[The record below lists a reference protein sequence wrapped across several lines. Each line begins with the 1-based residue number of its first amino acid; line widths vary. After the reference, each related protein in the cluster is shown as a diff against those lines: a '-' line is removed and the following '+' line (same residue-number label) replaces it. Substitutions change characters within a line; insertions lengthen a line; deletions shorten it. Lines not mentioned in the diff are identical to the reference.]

1 MKPVCVPCQRF
12 FRMKKSGFYFTE
24 GMPVGTTRGTTRAL
38 PGTAEPERWKPYK
51 VWSGDR
57 WECEGCGASILSG
70 FGASP
75 VAVQHESGFRET
87 IERLGASQFQVNDC

>member
-12 FRMKKSGFYFTE
+12 YRMKKSGYYFTE
-24 GMPVGTTRGTTRAL
+24 GMPVGHERAL
-38 PGTAEPERWKPYK
+38 PGTVQPERWKPYK
-51 VWSGDR
+51 VWVADL
-57 WECEGCGASILSG
+57 WECPGCGSTILSG